1 MHLDHDKFVDLLV
14 ETSGM
19 DKEKVEKQLKQ
30 LLDEV
35 NAAMAEGEAYEIEDF
50 GVFMLLGNKI
60 NFVPSKGLETEI
72 NYKYA
77 GMQPIDLSEEDG
89 KTDGEEEAAE
99 EDPFAFLE
107 TDEEESE
114 GEREEQEQPGPEKW
128 GIDNYKDEEGASN
141 VFGALMGEEIEKEPE
156 QSQETDAEEAESRK
170 EESVEESLSDSKE
183 EEKQP
188 EDEVDDEDFDPFAI
202 AGSEFKDSD
211 EEEKP
216 SEKPTEKTEEK
227 KEKAAPSVKTEK
239 KKPKDK
245 VPVIKGVGTKGGEQ
259 KKTPETKS
267 RPAASHSRTARNQSS
282 PLLLIIVIIAVLGA
296 VAFGAYQFGLFSS
309 FEESEQ
315 VTQTSN
321 PTPPVSDNNIE
332 NETDNPV
339 LDSENADNITD
350 TQNATTAATDVE
362 QNNAPEEEQTQTTPT
377 TNTVPITESDDAD
390 WGLTGQPQEMLNSG
404 FTIVLYSLTDEE
416 NARSA
421 RNRLQN
427 EGYRALVTP
436 FNSSQYGN
444 MWRVSIGQ
452 FRTIPDAAFAMD
464 SVDEEYKSNY
474 FITKIN

>member
-19 DKEKVEKQLKQ
+19 DKEKVEKKLQELVG
-30 LLDEV
+30 EV
-35 NAAMAEGEAYEIEDF
+35 NAAMAEGEAYEIEGF

-77 GMQPIDLSEEDG
+77 GMQPIALSEEDG
-89 KTDGEEEAAE
+89 KTAGEEEAAE

-114 GEREEQEQPGPEKW
+114 DDRKEEEQPGPEKW

-156 QSQETDAEEAESRK
+156 QSQEADSEEAESRE
-170 EESVEESLSDSKE
+170 EESV

-188 EDEVDDEDFDPFAI
+188 EDEMDDEDFDPFAI
-202 AGSEFKDSD
+202 AGSEFKDPD
-211 EEEKP
+211 EEKEES
-216 SEKPTEKTEEK
+216 SEKAEEK
-227 KEKAAPSVKTEK
+227 KEKAAPSAKTEQK
-239 KKPKDK
+239 QPKEK
-245 VPVIKGVGTKGGEQ
+245 VPVIKGVGTKGGDQ

-267 RPAASHSRTARNQSS
+267 RPVASHSRASRNQGS
-282 PLLLIIVIIAVLGA
+282 PILLIVVIIAVLGA

-321 PTPPVSDNNIE
+321 PTPSAADNTQ
-332 NETDNPV
+332 NEAENPV
-339 LDSENADNITD
+339 LDDDNTANISEAADN
-350 TQNATTAATDVE
+350 NASVPDVP
-362 QNNAPEEEQTQTTPT
+362 QNNAPEEEQTPATTT
-377 TNTVPITESDDAD
+377 TNTVPVTESDDAD

-404 FTIVLYSLTDEE
+404 YTIVLYSLTDQE
-416 NARSA
+416 NARTA
-421 RNRLQN
+421 QNRLQN

-436 FNSSQYGN
+436 FNSSRYGN

-452 FRTIPDAAFAMD
+452 FQTIPDAAFAMD
-464 SVDEEYKSNY
+464 SVDEKYKSNY